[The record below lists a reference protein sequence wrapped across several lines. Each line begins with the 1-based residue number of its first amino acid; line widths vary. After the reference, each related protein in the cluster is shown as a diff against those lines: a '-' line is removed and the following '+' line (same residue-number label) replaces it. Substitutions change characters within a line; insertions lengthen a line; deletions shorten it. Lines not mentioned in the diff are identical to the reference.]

1 MIITRTPYRL
11 SLFGGGSDYPEWY
24 LKHGGEVLAGA
35 IDKYCYLTL
44 RWLPPFF
51 AHRHRLVYSV
61 VESVNEF
68 KEIQHPA
75 VRAVLE
81 SYPVQRGIELH
92 HDGDLPARSGIGSS
106 AAFAVGLIHAFRALQ
121 GLECD
126 PWGLAREAIH
136 LEQVLLGETTG
147 SQDQVICSLGG
158 FKHIRFH
165 QSGDI
170 TAEGSERMAA
180 NIARLQSWLVLLYSG
195 EQRSSSS
202 VSQTLLP
209 SFYSQSALFDRTVE
223 MAGLARGLLEAGSE
237 KDFAEMGV
245 LMDETWQMKKVLNP
259 SAVTTHIDDIYVRA
273 MTVGAIGG
281 KVAGAGGGGFMLFF
295 VPPEKRDVFV
305 RSMAKLALHVPFN
318 FSNTG
323 SEVIFRDL
331 SQHEVAEY
339 V

>member
-1 MIITRTPYRL
+1 VIITRTPYRL

-68 KEIQHPA
+68 REIQHPA
-75 VRAVLE
+75 VRAALE
-81 SYPVQRGIELH
+81 SYSVQRGIELH

-106 AAFAVGLIHAFRALQ
+106 AAFAVGLTHALRVLQ

-136 LEQVLLGETTG
+136 LEQDLLGETTG
-147 SQDQVICSLGG
+147 SQDQVICALGG

-165 QSGDI
+165 RSGDI

-180 NIARLQSWLVLLYSG
+180 NITRLQTWLVLLY
-195 EQRSSSS
+195 
-202 VSQTLLP
+202 
-209 SFYSQSALFDRTVE
+209 
-223 MAGLARGLLEAGSE
+223 
-237 KDFAEMGV
+237 
-245 LMDETWQMKKVLNP
+245 
-259 SAVTTHIDDIYVRA
+259 
-273 MTVGAIGG
+273 
-281 KVAGAGGGGFMLFF
+281 
-295 VPPEKRDVFV
+295 
-305 RSMAKLALHVPFN
+305 
-318 FSNTG
+318 
-323 SEVIFRDL
+323 
-331 SQHEVAEY
+331 
-339 V
+339 